1 MGSHP
6 SGGTHSYRRRLWSV
20 MTHEDPFDD
29 CTHWVGKLPAPS
41 RDCPEC
47 AAERTTVGKQQ
58 PNVQRKEPPLEES

>member
-1 MGSHP
+1 MGCHP
-6 SGGTHSYRRRLWSV
+6 SDGTRGYRRRLRSV